1 MLLPA
6 LSKAREKA
14 RAISCTGNLRQL
26 GLAVRMYT
34 DDNEG
39 GLAVYLS
46 SGVPVPKDTA
56 TTTEGSWRELTHQY
70 VGDIGPYNCGS
81 ATTNKYEGE
90 YKTTG
95 HYGMNTFGTSG
106 GSVAD
111 TSYTNP
117 SSFALLIDCGDSCAN
132 GIWLGV
138 DKGNGNP
145 SFPGGK
151 TSDDSNSSS
160 ILHARH
166 SDNVNVTY
174 GDGHA
179 GAKKYT
185 SIPNSAPSGKN
196 SAFWNP
202 TGDGSAN

>member
-39 GLAVYLS
+39 GLS
-46 SGVPVPKDTA
+46 PWQE
-56 TTTEGSWRELTHQY
+56 TTLKPNSTGDQEEGSWRELIYQY
-70 VGDIGPYNCGS
+70 VGDKGPYNCGS
-81 ATTNKYEGE
+81 ATKSKYEAVHSE
-90 YKTTG
+90 KG
-95 HYGMNTFGTSG
+95 HYGMNTYGCTAGTKG
-106 GSVAD
+106 TNGTAD

-117 SSFALLIDCGDSCAN
+117 SSFALLMDCGDDCDD

-138 DKGNGNP
+138 AKGEGDP
-145 SFPGGK
+145 TFADPAGK
-151 TSDDSNSSS
+151 TDNSKPENNV
-160 ILHARH
+160 HARH
-166 SDNVNVTY
+166 SDSVNVTY

-185 SIPNSAPSGKN
+185 SIPAAGDNE
-196 SAFWNP
+196 FWNP
-202 TGDGSAN
+202 THSN